1 MVQPLLSVLLLG
13 MVPVWGSSSKM
24 QSLASLLPVS
34 PPALLAQHHLL
45 PLQEAQLKVSA
56 SGVLIMDL
64 ESGQQL
70 LGRSADERR
79 PIASLTKLMTALI
92 IAENHNMDEWVT
104 IPVAASEI
112 GGNRA
117 YLEAGQHYRVG
128 DLLSALLILS
138 ANDAAVA
145 LALFHSGSV
154 DAFVDQM
161 NERSQ
166 ALGMGNTSYA
176 NPTGF
181 DDPAQ
186 YSTPRDLAWL
196 TMFAFREPEI
206 HRRMGMRGATIASRE
221 GVATTLTHT
230 HALLHANTSVIAG
243 KTGTTDDAGQC
254 LLSVLSPE
262 QGRSMLVILL
272 NSSQRYADM
281 RILLDAL
288 AS

>member
-1 MVQPLLSVLLLG
+1 LL
-13 MVPVWGSSSKM
+13 
-24 QSLASLLPVS
+24 
-34 PPALLAQHHLL
+34 
-45 PLQEAQLKVSA
+45 LQEAQAKVSA
-56 SGVLIMDL
+56 SGMLVMDL

-70 LGRSADERR
+70 LGRLVDERR

-92 IAENHNMDEWVT
+92 IVEHHSMDEWVT
-104 IPVAASEI
+104 IPVAAAEI

-138 ANDAAVA
+138 ANDAAVT
-145 LALFHSGSV
+145 LALYHSGSV
-154 DAFVDQM
+154 ESFVDAM
-161 NERSQ
+161 NVRTQE
-166 ALGMGNTSYA
+166 LGMSNTSYA

-181 DDPAQ
+181 DDPVQ

-206 HRRMGMRGATIASRE
+206 HRRMGMRGTTIVSRE
-221 GVATTLTHT
+221 GVSTTLTHT
-230 HALLHANTSVIAG
+230 HALLHADTPVVAG
-243 KTGTTDDAGQC
+243 KTGTTDGAGQC
-254 LLSVLSPE
+254 LLSVLSE

-272 NSSQRYADM
+272 HSSQRYTDM
-281 RILLDAL
+281 RVLLDAL